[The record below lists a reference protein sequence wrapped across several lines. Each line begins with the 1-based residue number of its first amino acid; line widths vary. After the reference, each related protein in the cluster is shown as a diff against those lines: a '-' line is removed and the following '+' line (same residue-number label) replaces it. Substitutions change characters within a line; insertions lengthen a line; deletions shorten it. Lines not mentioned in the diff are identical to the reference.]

1 MNQLFS
7 VSNKTILVTG
17 GTRGIGLAIT
27 RALANNGATVI
38 ANYARD
44 QKSAAAAQAE
54 LSDQP
59 VSIIRADLSREKGM
73 DKLFAAMDK
82 ILDGKELDGIIHCA
96 ATGIHAPFD
105 QLQLKHWDW
114 TMNLNVRAFFDLM
127 ARSKSKL
134 AQGASVIAL
143 SSEGA
148 GKGIPNYSL
157 VGASKGALE
166 SLCRHLAIE
175 LSDSNVRINVLSPG
189 SVLTDAWNAFPDKDE
204 RLQIVLDKIPGGRL
218 TSLEEV
224 SAAALFLCADA
235 SSAINGQVIVVD
247 HGERISG

>member
-1 MNQLFS
+1 MNKLFS
-7 VSNKTILVTG
+7 VSDKTILVTG

-54 LSDQP
+54 LSDQR

-114 TMNLNVRAFFDLM
+114 TMNLNTRAFFDLM
-127 ARSKSKL
+127 VRAKNLFTR
-134 AQGASVIAL
+134 GASIIAL

-148 GKGIPNYSL
+148 ATAIPNYSL

-175 LSDSNVRINVLSPG
+175 MSAAGVRVNILSPG
-189 SVLTDAWNAFPDKDE
+189 SVLTDAWDAFPDKE
-204 RLQIVLDKIPGGRL
+204 QRLQTILQKIPGGEL
-218 TSLEEV
+218 TSLDEV
-224 SAAALFLCADA
+224 SSVALFLCADA
-235 SSAINGQVIVVD
+235 SSAINGQVIIVD
-247 HGERISG
+247 HGERISN

>member
-1 MNQLFS
+1 MNPSFS
-7 VSNKTILVTG
+7 VAGKTILVTG

-27 RALANNGATVI
+27 RALVEGGATVI
-38 ANYARD
+38 ANYVRD
-44 QKSAAAAQAE
+44 QKSAELLQAE
-54 LSDQP
+54 RGDTRLS
-59 VSIIRADLSREKGM
+59 VVRADLSREKGM
-73 DKLFAAMDK
+73 DKLFDALHQTLQGST
-82 ILDGKELDGIIHCA
+82 LDGLIHCA

-105 QLQLKHWDW
+105 QMQLKHWDW

-127 ARSKSKL
+127 VRAREVF
-134 AQGASVIAL
+134 ANGASVIAL

-148 GKGIPNYSL
+148 HRAIPNYSL

-175 LSDSNVRINVLSPG
+175 MSSLGVRVNVLSPG
-189 SVLTDAWNAFPDKDE
+189 SVLTDAWNAFPDKE
-204 RLQIVLDKIPGGRL
+204 QRIEIVTNKIPGGKL

-224 SAAALFLCADA
+224 ASVAMFLCSDA
-235 SSAINGQVIVVD
+235 SSAINGQTIIVD